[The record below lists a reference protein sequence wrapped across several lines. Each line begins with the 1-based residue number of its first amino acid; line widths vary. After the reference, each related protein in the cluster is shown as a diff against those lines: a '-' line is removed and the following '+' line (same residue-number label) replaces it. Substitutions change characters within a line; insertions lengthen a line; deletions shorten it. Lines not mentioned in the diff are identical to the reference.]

1 MAFIKPSERESL
13 EAGSLET
20 AAPDSAEERLRQENL
35 HLKRQLEELKASAVS
50 PVHGNP
56 AHGGLP
62 ARPWRPSSVTIWAIV
77 LGLVVLSFVGFLA
90 GYIPRKQR
98 NATLVSEAAET
109 SEAVPNVGVV
119 QVQRS
124 GKSSELELPG
134 SIQAITEA
142 PILARANGYIQ
153 KRLVDIGDRVKA
165 GQPLAEIEAPELD
178 QQVLQAKA
186 TLQQAQSTLDEAE
199 ANYEQGKTQLE
210 LARVT
215 AQRWNSL
222 VGRGV
227 VSKQENDQYQSQFQS
242 QQSSVRSLEKAI
254 NAQKNGLA
262 AAQANLSRLE
272 RMQSYLVVKAP
283 FDGIITQRNV
293 DVGALVNEGSTLLYR
308 VAQMGTLRTYLN
320 VPQANASFIRTGQAA
335 RLTVSNLPGRYFAGT
350 VVRTSNS
357 LDPSSRTLL
366 VEDQVPNSDGALL
379 PGMYAKVDLNSAQS
393 DSPILVPS
401 EVLIVRPDGTQVAMV
416 GPDHIVHLKKIEVGR
431 DYGDKLEILSGVE
444 EGETLIPNP
453 GDNAREGLRVNP
465 VP

>member
-1 MAFIKPSERESL
+1 MPFIKPSERESL
-13 EAGSLET
+13 ESGSLET
-20 AAPDSAEERLRQENL
+20 RAPSSAEERLLEENL
-35 HLKRQLEELKASAVS
+35 NLKRQIEELKSSGLS
-50 PVHGNP
+50 PVHANP

-62 ARPWRPSSVTIWAIV
+62 ARPWRPSSVTIWSIV
-77 LGLVVLSFVGFLA
+77 LGVVVLVVVGFLA

-98 NATLVSEAAET
+98 NATLVTEAAENV
-109 SEAVPNVGVV
+109 EAVPNVGVV
-119 QVQRS
+119 QIRRS
-124 GKSSELELPG
+124 GQATELELPG
-134 SIQAITEA
+134 SIQAVTEA

-165 GQPLAEIEAPELD
+165 GQPVAEIEAPELD
-178 QQVLQAKA
+178 QQVLEAKA
-186 TLQQAQSTLDEAE
+186 TLQQVQSTLDEAE

-227 VSKQENDQYQSQFQS
+227 VSKQENDQYQSQFQA
-242 QQSSVRSLEKAI
+242 QLSSVRSLEKAI
-254 NAQKNGLA
+254 NAQKSALA
-262 AAQANLSRLE
+262 AAQANLARLQK
-272 RMQSYLVVKAP
+272 MQSYLVVRAP

-308 VAQMGTLRTYLN
+308 VAQMSTLRTYVN
-320 VPQANASFIRTGQAA
+320 VPQANASFIRTGQSA
-335 RLTVSNLPGRYFAGT
+335 RLSVPNLPGRHFTGT
-350 VVRTSNS
+350 IARTSNS

-366 VEDQVPNSDGALL
+366 VEIQVPNADGALL
-379 PGMYAKVDLNSAQS
+379 PGMYAKVDLNSTQS
-393 DSPILVPS
+393 NSPVLVPS
-401 EVLIVRPDGTQVAMV
+401 DVLIVRPDGTQVALV

-444 EGETLIPNP
+444 SGDTLIPNP
-453 GDNAREGLRVNP
+453 GDNAREGLKVNP

>member
-1 MAFIKPSERESL
+1 MPFIKPSER
-13 EAGSLET
+13 GSSEGGTLET
-20 AAPDSAEERLRQENL
+20 PPAESAEERLRQENQN
-35 HLKRQLEELKASAVS
+35 LKRQIEELKAFGRS
-50 PVHGNP
+50 PSHESTGHGV
-56 AHGGLP
+56 LP
-62 ARPWRPSSVTIWAIV
+62 TRPWRPSSLTIWSIAIGV
-77 LGLVVLSFVGFLA
+77 VVLTVVGFLA
-90 GYIPRKQR
+90 GYVPLRKR
-98 NATLVSEAAET
+98 NAILNSEAAE
-109 SEAVPNVGVV
+109 SLESVPNVGVI
-119 QVQRS
+119 QVRRS
-124 GKSSELELPG
+124 GQASELELPG

-142 PILARANGYIQ
+142 PILARASGYIQ

-242 QQSSVRSLEKAI
+242 QQSTVRSLEKAI

-272 RMQSYLVVKAP
+272 KMQSYLVVRAP
-283 FDGIITQRNV
+283 FDGVITQRNV
-293 DVGALVNEGSTLLYR
+293 DVGALVSEGTTLLFR
-308 VAQMGTLRTYLN
+308 VAQMGTLRTYVN
-320 VPQANASFIRTGQAA
+320 VPQANASFIRPGQSA
-335 RLTVSNLPGRYFAGT
+335 RLTVANLPGRHFNGT
-350 VVRTSNS
+350 VARTSNS

-366 VEDQVPNSDGALL
+366 VEVQVPNEGGALL
-379 PGMYAKVDLNSAQS
+379 PGMYANVDLNSTQS
-393 DSPILVPS
+393 GSPLLVPS
-401 EVLIVRPDGTQVAMV
+401 DVLIVRPDGTQVAAV

-431 DYGDKLEILSGVE
+431 DYGDKIEVLGGIE
-444 EGETLIPNP
+444 EGDALIPNP
-453 GDNAREGLRVNP
+453 GDNAREGLKVNP
-465 VP
+465 VQ

>member
-1 MAFIKPSERESL
+1 MPFIKPSERESL
-13 EAGSLET
+13 EGGPVET
-20 AAPDSAEERLRQENL
+20 HAPDSAEERLRQENL
-35 HLKRQLEELKASAVS
+35 RLRRQLEELKASSLS
-50 PVHGNP
+50 PAQPIPG
-56 AHGGLP
+56 HGGLP

-77 LGLVVLSFVGFLA
+77 LGVVVLTVVGFLA

-124 GKSSELELPG
+124 GPASDLELPG
-134 SIQAITEA
+134 SIQAVTEA
-142 PILARANGYIQ
+142 PILARADGYIQ

-186 TLQQAQSTLDEAE
+186 NLQQAQSTLDEAE

-227 VSKQENDQYQSQFQS
+227 VSKQENDQYQSQFQA

-254 NAQKNGLA
+254 NAQTNGLA
-262 AAQANLSRLE
+262 AAQANLSRLQK
-272 RMQSYLVVKAP
+272 MQSYLVVRAP

-293 DVGALVNEGSTLLYR
+293 DVGALVNAGATLLYR
-308 VAQMGTLRTYLN
+308 VAQMSTLRTYVN

-335 RLTVSNLPGRYFAGT
+335 RLTVPNLPGRHFTGT
-350 VVRTSNS
+350 IARTSSS

-366 VEDQVPNSDGALL
+366 VEVQVPNNDGALL
-379 PGMYAKVDLNSAQS
+379 PGMYAKVDLNNAQS
-393 DSPILVPS
+393 SSHILVPS
-401 EVLIVRPDGTQVAMV
+401 DVLIVRPEGTQVAMV

-444 EGETLIPNP
+444 EGDTLIPNP
-453 GDNAREGLRVNP
+453 GDNAREGLKVNP
-465 VP
+465 VK